1 MALELVAA
9 SGIKG
14 VTAGIAQVVRKLG
27 RPLLI
32 LENPDFMLAAAG
44 EGVGALNM
52 ADMVLDL
59 REVWVSPMIGGRGEG
74 FEMLLT
80 LGGSCVIL

>member
-14 VTAGIAQVVRKLG
+14 VTAGITQVVRKLG

-44 EGVGALNM
+44 EGVGALDM

-59 REVWVSPMIGGRGEG
+59 REVWVSPMIGGGG

-80 LGGSCVIL
+80 LGGGSCVIL